1 MNDLTDKVAIVTGAG
16 RERGIGRTTALE
28 LARRGAHVVV
38 ADLARPG
45 VRVAGLATVAE
56 DTDVLEATAAEIRSM
71 GRRALAIS
79 VDVNSDDEVRA
90 CVETTL
96 EAFGRIDILFNNA
109 GTPIGAQPFELL
121 DESTWELSWQVN
133 VMGAVRFCRHIA
145 PVMCEVRRG
154 AIVNNASL
162 AALRPAP
169 HFSAY
174 TATKFALLGFTQS
187 LALDLGPF
195 DVRVNAVCPGD
206 IATQMTDLGV
216 DLGDA
221 GAGELSA
228 NEQIALRRRGTPDDV
243 ARVVAWLASDDAGYV
258 TGEALR
264 VDGGW
269 MSGL

>member
-16 RERGIGRTTALE
+16 REHGIGRTTTLE

-79 VDVNSDDEVRA
+79 VDVTSDDEVRA

-109 GTPIGAQPFELL
+109 GTPVGVRPFL
-121 DESTWELSWQVN
+121 DLSDDDWRLSWDVH
-133 VMGAVRFCRHIA
+133 VMGTVSCVVPSSHPSCGSAAGSDHQQLVGVR
-145 PVMCEVRRG
+145 
-154 AIVNNASL
+154 S
-162 AALRPAP
+162 AARSRTY
-169 HFSAY
+169 SAY
-174 TATKFALLGFTQS
+174 TATKFTLLGFTQS

-195 DVRVNAVCPGD
+195 DVCA
-206 IATQMTDLGV
+206 
-216 DLGDA
+216 
-221 GAGELSA
+221 
-228 NEQIALRRRGTPDDV
+228 
-243 ARVVAWLASDDAGYV
+243 
-258 TGEALR
+258 
-264 VDGGW
+264 
-269 MSGL
+269 